1 MSQPVPDRY
10 AVVGN
15 PIAHSKSPLIHA
27 AFAAQ
32 TGQALRYDRLLA
44 PLDGFVATVTAFFEH
59 GGKGINVTV
68 PFKLEAH
75 ALADVLTPRA
85 RLAGA
90 VNTMWRDAAGWHGDN
105 TDGIGLVRDI
115 EHNLGVPLKD
125 RRILL
130 LGAGGAARGALLPL
144 IEAQPAALGI
154 VNRTGSKAE
163 ALAQGYRD
171 MAGTPA
177 CAVWGGG
184 YDELAAEAASFDA
197 PFDVIINATAGSLQS
212 EVPPLASDCIAPGAL
227 AYDMMYDAEPT
238 VFMRFAATHGA
249 RTADGLGMLVEQAAE
264 AFAIWRGVR
273 PDTAPVLAD
282 LRRGLQ

>member
-1 MSQPVPDRY
+1 MTQPVPDRY

-27 AFAAQ
+27 TFAAQ
-32 TGQALRYDRLLA
+32 TGQALQYDRLLA

-90 VNTMWRDAAGWHGDN
+90 VNTMWRDAEGWHGDN

-115 EHNLGVPLKD
+115 EHNLGVALRG

-144 IEAQPAALGI
+144 IEAQPAALSI
-154 VNRTGSKAE
+154 VNRTGAKAS

-177 CAVWGGG
+177 CEVWGGG
-184 YDELAAEAASFDA
+184 YDELAGDA
-197 PFDVIINATAGSLQS
+197 KPFDVIINATAGSLQS
-212 EVPPLASDCIAPGAL
+212 EVPPLAPACIASGAL

-238 VFMRFAATHGA
+238 VFMRFATTHGA
-249 RTADGLGMLVEQAAE
+249 RAADGLGMLVEQAAE